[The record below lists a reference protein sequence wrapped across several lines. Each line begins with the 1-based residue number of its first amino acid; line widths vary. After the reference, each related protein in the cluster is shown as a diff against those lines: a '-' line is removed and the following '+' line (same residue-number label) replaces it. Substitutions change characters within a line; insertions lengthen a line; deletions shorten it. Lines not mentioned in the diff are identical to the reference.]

1 MKPIISP
8 WLIYFLSVLD
18 GINTLGAVVFF
29 FGLVAIPVSLFVLYC
44 VYDNDR
50 GLGEKEENSLKK
62 AFSTVKPCI
71 IGYAIFVSVS
81 CFIPSKTTIYQMI
94 VAKKLT
100 PDNISTITQDA
111 GDTAEDVADYVVDI
125 ITRVSEAVKD
135 NE

>member
-18 GINTLGAVVFF
+18 GVNVVCAGIFILGLI
-29 FGLVAIPVSLFVLYC
+29 GIPAALLVLYWM
-44 VYDNDR
+44 NDTTY
-50 GLGEKEENSLKK
+50 GKEGEAAKK
-62 AFSTVKPCI
+62 AFSGIKPYFIAYCI
-71 IGYAIFVSVS
+71 FLGVA
-81 CFIPSKTTIYQMI
+81 CFIPSKTTVYQMI

-100 PDNISTITQDA
+100 PDNISAITQSA